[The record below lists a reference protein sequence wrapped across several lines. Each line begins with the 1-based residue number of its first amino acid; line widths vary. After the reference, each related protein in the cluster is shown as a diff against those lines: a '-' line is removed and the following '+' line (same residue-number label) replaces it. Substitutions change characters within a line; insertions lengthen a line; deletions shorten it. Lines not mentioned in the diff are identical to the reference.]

1 MDVFK
6 IDQSLSG
13 NLGSAP
19 SPDKI
24 TPEVSFD
31 AGSEFNLSFF
41 DTPEDSSTQG
51 FSDPGSVGSTSASS
65 PPPQQLTPLHLPL
78 PGGSSAPNTPLLLSP
93 PGAGASSSTV
103 TVKQGIPLRL
113 VAFLGYGGIEG
124 GSPRYSTL
132 IPKVILNIPGPCSA
146 NLT

>member
-65 PPPQQLTPLHLPL
+65 PPPQQLTQLHLPVQ
-78 PGGSSAPNTPLLLSP
+78 GSSTPGSGPSPLLLSP
-93 PGAGASSSTV
+93 PGASASSSTV
-103 TVKQGIPLRL
+103 TVKQGTRMFSNKTEDVFNFFIRSVNVFENSSIIL
-113 VAFLGYGGIEG
+113 VKSQLK
-124 GSPRYSTL
+124 R
-132 IPKVILNIPGPCSA
+132 
-146 NLT
+146 